1 MKSQFVS
8 KNFLPLPKAS
18 QVLLYENLLFHKFY
32 TNLIILILLNINYDF
47 HTGLPKF
54 QADAENPVSSGR

>member
-18 QVLLYENLLFHKFY
+18 QVLLFKLNPSHKFY
-32 TNLIILILLNINYDF
+32 TNLITLILLTINYYF

-54 QADAENPVSSGR
+54 RADAENPVSSGR

>member
-18 QVLLYENLLFHKFY
+18 QVLLFKLNSLHKFY
-32 TNLIILILLNINYDF
+32 TNFIILILLTINYDF
-47 HTGLPKF
+47 NSGLPKF
-54 QADAENPVSSGR
+54 RADAENPVSSGR

>member
-18 QVLLYENLLFHKFY
+18 QVLLFKLNSLHKFY
-32 TNLIILILLNINYDF
+32 TNLIILILLTINYHF
-47 HTGLPKF
+47 HTGLPKIR
-54 QADAENPVSSGR
+54 AGAENPVSSGR

>member
-18 QVLLYENLLFHKFY
+18 QVLLFKLNSLHKFH
-32 TNLIILILLNINYDF
+32 TNFITLILLTINYHF
-47 HTGLPKF
+47 HTELHKF
-54 QADAENPVSSGR
+54 RAAAENPISSGR

>member
-18 QVLLYENLLFHKFY
+18 QVLLFKLKSFPKFY
-32 TNLIILILLNINYDF
+32 TNLITLILLTINYHF
-47 HTGLPKF
+47 HTGLPKIR
-54 QADAENPVSSGR
+54 AGAENPVSSGR

>member
-18 QVLLYENLLFHKFY
+18 QVLLFKLYSLHKFY
-32 TNLIILILLNINYDF
+32 TNFIILILLTINYHF
-47 HTGLPKF
+47 HTELPKF
-54 QADAENPVSSGR
+54 RAAAENPISSGR